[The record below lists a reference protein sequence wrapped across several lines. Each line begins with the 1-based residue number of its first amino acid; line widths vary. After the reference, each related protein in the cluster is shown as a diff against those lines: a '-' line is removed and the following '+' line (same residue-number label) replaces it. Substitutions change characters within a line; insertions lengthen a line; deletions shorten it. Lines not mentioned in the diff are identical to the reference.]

1 MLIYDLAGELWEL
14 FGWNIPTSDDRLV
27 PGVDTMSPIQPSV
40 TTELP
45 WACDNIQNPA
55 SSLVIQL
62 PLSEETPANTDGEPT
77 VSTMLDQTTIESS
90 SVASP
95 IVTEEATPHD
105 IELSDIFGK
114 SYYLYSIRDFMLTGL
129 A

>member
-1 MLIYDLAGELWEL
+1 
-14 FGWNIPTSDDRLV
+14 
-27 PGVDTMSPIQPSV
+27 MSPIQPSV

-77 VSTMLDQTTIESS
+77 ISTMLDQTTIESS

-95 IVTEEATPHD
+95 IVTEEAAPHD

-114 SYYLYSIRDFMLTGL
+114 SYYLYSIRDFMLTRCSSGRAMGIRIGMYNNTAIGFHIGL
-129 A
+129 QVWTW

>member
-27 PGVDTMSPIQPSV
+27 DTMSPIQPSV

-45 WACDNIQNPA
+45 WAC
-55 SSLVIQL
+55 
-62 PLSEETPANTDGEPT
+62 EETPANTDGEPT
-77 VSTMLDQTTIESS
+77 VSTMLDQTTIKSNS
-90 SVASP
+90 IASP
-95 IVTEEATPHD
+95 IVTEEAAPHD

-114 SYYLYSIRDFMLTGL
+114 SYYLYSIRDFMLTGCSSGR
-129 A
+129 AMGI